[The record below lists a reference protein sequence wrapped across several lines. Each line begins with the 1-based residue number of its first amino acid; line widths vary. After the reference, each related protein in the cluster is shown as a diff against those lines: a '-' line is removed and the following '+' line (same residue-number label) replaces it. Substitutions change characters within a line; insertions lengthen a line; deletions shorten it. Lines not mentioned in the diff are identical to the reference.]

1 MPWKSMNRGTM
12 AIGLFLALVG
22 TLLVAS
28 FHFVDDHRWYW
39 DTAPLVSL
47 VAVFS
52 AASAG
57 LLIAHSL
64 LAGSRR
70 RRFWLLGLGGVLA
83 LAWVGSGTMAAS
95 LGVLGMNY
103 LPAGH
108 LSWDSYSGAY
118 LLGRVNIS
126 LLQFATATG
135 LIGGFAV
142 WFGLAPWL
150 RSSPISLPIR
160 ARE

>member
-1 MPWKSMNRGTM
+1 MPWKSMNRRTLV
-12 AIGLFLALVG
+12 IGLFLALVG

-28 FHFVDDHRWYW
+28 FHFIDDHRWYW

-47 VAVFS
+47 VAVCS

-57 LLIAHSL
+57 LLIGHSL
-64 LAGSRR
+64 SGSRR
-70 RRFWLLGLGGVLA
+70 RRLWLVALGGVLA
-83 LAWVGSGTMAAS
+83 LAWIGSGTMAAS
-95 LGVLGMNY
+95 LGLVGMNY
-103 LPAGH
+103 LPGGQI
-108 LSWDSYSGAY
+108 SWDSYSGAY
-118 LLGRVNIS
+118 LLGRVDIS

-142 WFGLAPWL
+142 RFGLAPRL
-150 RSSPISLPIR
+150 TFGPISLPIR